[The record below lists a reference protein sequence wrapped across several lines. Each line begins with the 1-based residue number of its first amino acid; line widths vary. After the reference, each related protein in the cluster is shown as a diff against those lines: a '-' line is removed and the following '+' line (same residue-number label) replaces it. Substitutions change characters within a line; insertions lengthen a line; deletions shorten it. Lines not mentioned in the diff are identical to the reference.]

1 MSLNLTHN
9 ENLKTFDDVGRHL
22 ELEAE
27 RREAAKPNSSAHMVE
42 SSSRKA
48 SRPKRKFSE
57 ISIKQGLATRPAP
70 KKAKVIQ
77 CKRGKRGGKKGKPK
91 QVCYNCNKEG
101 HFARDCTE
109 QKRVQSLFLAL
120 FM

>member
-27 RREAAKPNSSAHMVE
+27 RREAAKPNSFAHMVE
-42 SSSRKA
+42 SSSHKA

-57 ISIKQGLATRPAP
+57 ISNKQGLAAGPAP
-70 KKAKVIQ
+70 KKAKVVRR
-77 CKRGKRGGKKGKPK
+77 KRGKRGGKKARAKL
-91 QVCYNCNKEG
+91 VCYNCNKEG

-109 QKRVQSLFLAL
+109 PKKIQQQPSI
-120 FM
+120 